1 MTKKRKSL
9 DDSLASEFVF
19 GGDKTETQEVAAEET
34 AKPEIEEVK
43 AVEEASP
50 PVETEPTPI
59 ASIEPKSDAKLS
71 ASSSLMDKLQVEAK
85 EGTKRFTID
94 LRESVHRKLSIL
106 SARTGRSKADIIRM
120 VLDDVLADVEE

>member
-9 DDSLASEFVF
+9 DDSLANSFVF
-19 GGDKTETQEVAAEET
+19 GEDKLETEEVVTEET
-34 AKPEIEEVK
+34 TAEIEEVK
-43 AVEEASP
+43 AVESESA
-50 PVETEPTPI
+50 PTAP
-59 ASIEPKSDAKLS
+59 IEPKSEVKLG